1 METDERKE
9 AGRGRGL
16 HMAVS
21 EKGFIENCKRAIQKE
36 RVDDRQNVDRTTVSG
51 RNGRVEV
58 GKRKRGESCVS
69 HYCESEEKA

>member
-16 HMAVS
+16 HMVVS

-36 RVDDRQNVDRTTVSG
+36 RVDDRQNVDRMTLSVEG
-51 RNGRVEV
+51 MVEV
-58 GKRKRGESCVS
+58 GKRKGGSCVS

>member
-1 METDERKE
+1 METGERKE

-36 RVDDRQNVDRTTVSG
+36 RVGDRQNVDRTTLS
-51 RNGRVEV
+51 VE
-58 GKRKRGESCVS
+58 GMEGLK
-69 HYCESEEKA
+69 

>member
-21 EKGFIENCKRAIQKE
+21 EKGFIENCKRTIQKE
-36 RVDDRQNVDRTTVSG
+36 RVDDRQNVDRTTLS
-51 RNGRVEV
+51 VE
-58 GKRKRGESCVS
+58 GMEGLK
-69 HYCESEEKA
+69 